1 MTNRSTMSS
10 KLKLDMG
17 YIIFFF
23 SLKYIVVLAQ
33 HTRAPTYQHL
43 CNSCT
48 AGREEMIAF
57 V

>member
-10 KLKLDMG
+10 KWKLDLK
-17 YIIFFF
+17 IFF

-33 HTRAPTYQHL
+33 RTRAPTYQHL